1 MNTQNFIQMFI
12 ATLFIIGRNWKKTK
26 KQKNKTGVY
35 GLMSEKYTVAQ
46 PHSGHHPEVKGLT
59 SDTMVH

>member
-12 ATLFIIGRNWKKTK
+12 ATLFIIGRNWKKKT
-26 KQKNKTGVY
+26 TGVY
-35 GLMSEKYTVAQ
+35 GLMSEKYTMAQ
-46 PHSGHHPEVKGLT
+46 PHSGHHPEVKGHT

>member
-35 GLMSEKYTVAQ
+35 GLMSEKYTVA
-46 PHSGHHPEVKGLT
+46 
-59 SDTMVH
+59 